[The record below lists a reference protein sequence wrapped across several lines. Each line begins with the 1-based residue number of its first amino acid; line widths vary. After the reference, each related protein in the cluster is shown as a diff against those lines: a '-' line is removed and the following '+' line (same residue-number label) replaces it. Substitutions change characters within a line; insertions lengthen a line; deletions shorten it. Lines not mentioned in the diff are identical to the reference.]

1 MKANISYRELRQLIR
16 QANPH
21 PKSARHTYGD
31 DDIATAY
38 LWAELHR
45 QPAYWAATRRAYP
58 PGCRFDPPS
67 SSLISRRLRTV
78 PVIELIARVR
88 PAMADEI
95 PASPMKL
102 LDSRPLMVGN
112 ASNDRDATRG
122 HGAGG
127 KARGYKLG
135 VISCAGLIR
144 DWSFSGMNTNDQTL
158 AAPLIARLGKTG
170 QHLGKTGQH
179 GWGYVVA
186 DNGFDGNPLHIAA
199 GAAGHVLVAPPRRS
213 NRGVRDARR
222 NSPERMRALDLSD
235 SPLRHAGI
243 RETMG
248 DGLMRARVGIEHQ
261 LGHAAMLGLGP
272 LPPWVRTPHRVALHI
287 EAQLIFHTHR
297 VLEIRR
303 MREKESQQQTI

>member
-16 QANPH
+16 QGNPH

-78 PVIELIARVR
+78 PVIELIARIR
-88 PAMADEI
+88 PALADEI

-122 HGAGG
+122 YGAGG

-158 AAPLIARLGKTG
+158 AAPLIARLGQAEAHMEKAG
-170 QHLGKTGQH
+170 QD

-199 GAAGHVLVAPPRRS
+199 GAAGHVLVTPPRRS

-243 RETMG
+243 RGTMG

-261 LGHAAMLGLGP
+261 LGHATMLGLGP

-297 VLEIRR
+297 VLELRR
-303 MREKESQQQTI
+303 MRMTELQQQTI